1 MLMRG
6 MKFGQR
12 WLYVL
17 WIAATLVWNQAGA
30 ASSSGL
36 LASTPQWAVAEEKGS
51 DYVFD
56 FTLQTSDT
64 PDDDQDLA
72 KRDPA
77 FTPSLLHPFD
87 FKAPELIVVGAAPR
101 ETPRYVFSPQLA
113 GCLIRGPPASA

>member
-36 LASTPQWAVAEEKGS
+36 LSSTPQWAVAEEKES
-51 DYVFD
+51 DYVTD
-56 FTLQTSDT
+56 FALQASDT
-64 PDDDQDLA
+64 SDDDQDLS
-72 KRDPA
+72 KRDTS
-77 FTPSLLHPFD
+77 FTPFVSHSFD
-87 FKAPELIVVGAAPR
+87 FKTPGLIVVGMSPR
-101 ETPRYVFSPQLA
+101 ETPRYRSAPLFA
-113 GCLIRGPPASA
+113 GCLIRGPPANA

>member
-36 LASTPQWAVAEEKGS
+36 LSSTPQWAVAEEKDT

-64 PDDDQDLA
+64 PDDDQDLV
-72 KRDPA
+72 KRDSA
-77 FTPSLLHPFD
+77 FTPFLGHYFD
-87 FKAPELIVVGAAPR
+87 FKTPGLIVVGTSPR
-101 ETPRYVFSPQLA
+101 ETPRYVSASLFA
-113 GCLIRGPPASA
+113 GCLIRGPPANA